1 MPGCPIPEFKTNR
14 YVCVPSS
21 TLSGNEKVVKLART
35 LNVSDYNSNSA
46 LYSTVIKPSGR
57 RVACKTMGFE
67 NKTLNAFKR
76 WEGAP
81 GGSGARIVNT
91 F

>member
-1 MPGCPIPEFKTNR
+1 MPGCPIPDFKINR
-14 YVCVPSS
+14 YICANIS
-21 TLSGNEKVVKLART
+21 TLSGDEKALKLAST
-35 LNVSDYNSNSA
+35 INVAGTNDDAS
-46 LYSTVIKPSGR
+46 LYSTIIKPSGR
-57 RVACKTMGFE
+57 RIACKTMSFE

-81 GGSGARIVNT
+81 GGSGARILNV